1 MAAAFLREQE
11 IQQAGP
17 VQADPEQPVTTE
29 AQSPIPPELARDIHW
44 AASVRKNEAWM
55 IGEDLARSTVE
66 LPRNIAANLI
76 GELPDI
82 AQLLA
87 DIGGPVRQVVLGG
100 DPLEDVEIDVPFTP
114 DEIVIA
120 MGGDPESTQFKI
132 AQFIPTPFGSADI
145 GVKLVTQAIAIGA
158 IAVRRQ
164 GGPLLKRLNDF
175 LGGGGN
181 DLPIFHEGLWT
192 KTGWYRG
199 KEGLPRFYLSDA
211 NSKVNQ
217 KLITEHPRILAA
229 QEFAKKSGESMVTR
243 INLRFGEV
251 LEHNELYDLYPE
263 LKGVK
268 ITTWVVTDPDGA
280 IQFRNLSR
288 QPNFKGGVISTPQG
302 NVIMGVE
309 MGTLEGAAE
318 YHETILHEA
327 QHIIQTIEGFAQGT
341 SSKLTLGMIRDLR
354 RTTVMKRA
362 TKLIDDGAVS
372 TDGLGD
378 ALKAEGFSDLQIEM
392 ALTDN
397 NIQQYQ
403 QATVNI
409 AEDGIVDDFAREFMF
424 DHNTN
429 IDLRSQRAQGDMVH
443 VLDFL
448 FKGETPEEG
457 AKMLTQLGEHLT
469 GKELSN
475 IGFEAYLHSAG
486 EAEARLT
493 GLMRDLSQDQ
503 IKQLRN
509 VDPSFQAG
517 LTQGQELSIGPTR
530 KPGTT
535 VVIEQP
541 VPQPPV
547 SGPVFESVEEV
558 IKREAIRADF
568 LAQK

>member
-1 MAAAFLREQE
+1 
-11 IQQAGP
+11 
-17 VQADPEQPVTTE
+17 
-29 AQSPIPPELARDIHW
+29 
-44 AASVRKNEAWM
+44 M
-55 IGEDLARSTVE
+55 I
-66 LPRNIAANLI
+66 ANLA
-76 GELPDI
+76 GELPDMV
-82 AQLLA
+82 QLLA

-100 DPLEDVEIDVPFTP
+100 DPLEKVQIDVPFTP
-114 DEIVIA
+114 DEIVTA

-132 AQFIPTPFGSADI
+132 AQFIPTPFGSADL

-175 LGGGGN
+175 LGMGGN
-181 DLPIFHEGLWT
+181 DLPVFHEGLWT

-199 KEGLPRFYLSDA
+199 NEGLPRFYLSDA
-211 NSKVNQ
+211 NSKVNA
-217 KLITEHPRILAA
+217 KLITENPRILAA
-229 QEFAKKSGESMVTR
+229 QDFAKKNGEPMVSR
-243 INLRFGEV
+243 INLRLGEV
-251 LEHNELYDLYPE
+251 LEHPELYELYPQ

-268 ITTWVVTDPDGA
+268 ITTWVVTNPDGTIA
-280 IQFRNLSR
+280 YRNLTR
-288 QPNFKGGVISTPQG
+288 RAEFKGGVVSTPEG

-309 MGTLEGAAE
+309 MGTLEDISE
-318 YHETILHEA
+318 YHETVLHEA

-341 SSKLTLGMIRDLR
+341 SSKLTIGMIRDLR
-354 RTTVMKRA
+354 KSTVLKRA

-378 ALKAEGFSDLQIEM
+378 ALKAEGFTDIQIEL
-392 ALTDN
+392 AVRDKDIL
-397 NIQQYQ
+397 QYQ
-403 QATVNI
+403 QATLGL
-409 AEDGIVDDFAREFMF
+409 AEDGVVDEFAREFMF

-429 IDLRSQRAQGDMVH
+429 IDLRSQRAQGDLVH

-457 AKMLTQLGEHLT
+457 AKMLQQLGEHLT

-493 GLMRDLSQDQ
+493 AMMRDLTQDQ
-503 IKQLRN
+503 LRQLRN
-509 VDPSFQAG
+509 VDPSFQPG
-517 LTQGQELSIGPTR
+517 LTQGQPLSIGPTR
-530 KPGTT
+530 QPGTA

-541 VPQPPV
+541 VPNPPV